1 MAEETAT
8 KTEARTETE
17 TKRLFTS
24 FKLSEL
30 GASLTEYCL
39 LIALIGLI
47 SLGALRFLG
56 KQVSTQYSN
65 LAEANACTGGM
76 GPCDEIQEWDP

>member
-1 MAEETAT
+1 MAKEKAGKQSLNTH
-8 KTEARTETE
+8 
-17 TKRLFTS
+17 
-24 FKLSEL
+24 KLSEL

-65 LAEANACTGGM
+65 LAEANACAGGD
-76 GPCDEIQEWDP
+76 GEKCAEAAVFDP

>member
-1 MAEETAT
+1 MAKEKAG
-8 KTEARTETE
+8 K
-17 TKRLFTS
+17 TKRLLTS
-24 FKLSEL
+24 PKLSEL

-65 LAEANACTGGM
+65 LAEANACAGGN
-76 GPCDEIQEWDP
+76 GCGTAPQGVDL